1 MIRTTDIASYLVDKA
16 KLDLMGGGSNLEKAQ
31 RDYSKLVKVR
41 RPVTRNG
48 KTFMQDIWVLPGQ
61 VKSSDVVLQNH
72 HNVIP
77 SLSNL
82 TKPSAGIL
90 DMKYFAALEN
100 TDRTKAMDYLKDL
113 GFTWK
118 VNSNPSINWMWAKS
132 ALNKFLNA
140 NPSFKTTAGSI
151 SGLVG
156 GQTQVTSQATNVTTQ
171 IAQNKTSSTV
181 NTATMMSS
189 FTPQQQAEINACAN
203 GKEKFSKIREI
214 LGKDGVISWAKANG
228 ITWNEHAHDAI
239 NIMRLGMAVREHFD
253 AVDGTVSPGPVAKTP
268 TKKQP
273 APAAPKVD
281 PDELPV
287 PANATERTKN
297 LIKHINNMTSVSEIV
312 SCTQMGMVPEDDVAK
327 SFIIDKFLPNFKSWI
342 GGGAPKSVKDKWAKD
357 TGTSTSSTK
366 TYGKSYWDWG
376 ERAVDTMKL
385 AGYKKDM
392 AADNIGSSFSG
403 FTMGKMLSPRQYMV
417 FKDQNIMLHFGQSS
431 EKPFDIINRLNDTYS
446 DYTTD
451 DYKTTDPV
459 WGTTINLYPTNLG
472 YTGLDPSEYR
482 KKYNIE
488 KEGFV
493 RYLRRVQ
500 KSNPGLSSTVQEMI
514 TTYDETMKLA
524 GYNPNLLS
532 YVQKNDWNDTA
543 QPTYRSSRFASNS
556 GLRDFSPADAKKAIE
571 IMELQYNTV
580 ISELEKAGYSQQII
594 ADTLNYRWGSGYL
607 DDFSVV
613 DRSSGSTT
621 TLATINIANLLPD
634 EAKSWNYAA
643 ASYAYCRYCKE
654 NGIENKSGNGIKE
667 YAWLEQAKQV
677 SQMDK
682 VTYEKI
688 NSNLEKLYGFSNNNG
703 VIQPIDNKDYDSIW
717 SNLILTSHMADMH
730 HRMAVSARSNTASP
744 LNKRGTEY
752 QGNYDYYS
760 GTAMKDD
767 DKMRIK
773 QYGNYVGGAA
783 STYSVKELSDKIQSQ
798 LDEAPVVT
806 TKYIDD
812 LRNYYT
818 NQTQSQNIPVDS
830 STVADQADKDTMW
843 KADYDKESNE
853 TPSKDIAQM
862 IYLQV
867 AKHIPKMAEFSNLE
881 QKLNKNFDYVP
892 FDFSTNVQPRF
903 NKPKK
908 TASSATTKSDLRK
921 AREEL
926 LNKAKCSIGTEDDA
940 TSLDMRKDFLKRWD
954 YKAGEKTPGG
964 TVMSGR
970 VHSGP
975 NAPHGDQRALF
986 NSRFF
991 AVRNSVFED
1000 RFNKE
1005 QERLKGASTDSKTYT
1020 PLEVFHGTSYGC
1032 APNIIGR
1039 EGQFFMGGNYTK
1051 AGKMLGNGVYVAN
1064 KGGKSSVYI
1073 GNSSYANRQSYTS
1086 PGDADGIMMCLTV
1099 MRGDNYKSRSTGFRG
1114 NDSDPSI
1121 TSLEQDAGSLND
1133 WEMAVKRNE
1142 LVFPHHFV
1150 DISSRVIGKNVTRDP
1165 ATSEYKDNVS
1175 GNIYDRYG
1183 TLKGMK

>member
-16 KLDLMGGGSNLEKAQ
+16 KLDLMGGDSNLEKAQ

-41 RPVTRNG
+41 RPVTRKG

-77 SLSNL
+77 SLSSL

-118 VNSNPSINWMWAKS
+118 VNSNPKINWMWAKS

-171 IAQNKTSSTV
+171 IAQNTTSSTV

-253 AVDGTVSPGPVAKTP
+253 AIDGTVSPGPVSKTP

-273 APAAPKVD
+273 TPAVPKVD

-297 LIKHINNMTSVSEIV
+297 LIKHINNMTSVAEIND
-312 SCTQMGMVPEDDVAK
+312 CTKMGMVPEDDVAK
-327 SFIIDKFLPNFKSWI
+327 SFIIEKFLPSFKSWV
-342 GGGAPKSVKDKWAKD
+342 GGDAPRSVKNKWIKD
-357 TGTSTSSTK
+357 TGNSASSIK
-366 TYGKSYWDWG
+366 TYAKTSYDWG

-385 AGYKKDM
+385 VGYKKSN
-392 AADNIGSSFSG
+392 AAMCMSKAFSG
-403 FTMGKMLSPRQYMV
+403 FSMGKLISPRQYMN
-417 FKDQNIMLHFGQSS
+417 FSGHFNAFGKLGQNV
-431 EKPFDIINRLNDTYS
+431 ERPFNIIEDLNDAYS
-446 DYTTD
+446 DYVTD
-451 DYKTTDPV
+451 DYLTPN
-459 WGTTINLYPTNLG
+459 GNYYPTNLG
-472 YTGLDPSEYR
+472 YTGKDPSEYLKR
-482 KKYNIE
+482 YDTE

-493 RYLRRVQ
+493 RYLRKVQ
-500 KSNPGLSSTVQEMI
+500 KSDPSLSATAQEMI
-514 TTYDETMKLA
+514 DTYDETMKLV
-524 GYNPNLLS
+524 GCNPNMLQ
-532 YVQKNDWNDTA
+532 YIRKYDWEDNPQVTYDTSDFK
-543 QPTYRSSRFASNS
+543 RSIGNMHPE
-556 GLRDFSPADAKKAIE
+556 DMKKAVE
-571 IMELQYNTV
+571 IIELQYNTV
-580 ISELEKAGYSQQII
+580 ISEMQKAGYSQKII
-594 ADTLNYRWGSGYL
+594 HDTLLSRWGAIDLNAIYI
-607 DDFSVV
+607 V
-613 DRSSGSTT
+613 DGHSYMSNGT
-621 TLATINIANLLPD
+621 ATIDVTASLPD
-634 EAKSWNYAA
+634 EAKRWNYAA
-643 ASYAYCRYCKE
+643 SKYAYYRFCKE
-654 NGIENKSGNGIKE
+654 NGLENDSKHGEEE
-667 YAWLEQAKQV
+667 YNWVEQAKQIANL
-677 SQMDK
+677 DK
-682 VTYEKI
+682 ATY
-688 NSNLEKLYGFSNNNG
+688 NRVHSNLKKIYGFQDDNG
-703 VIQPIDNKDYDSIW
+703 VTHPIDNKDYDSIW
-717 SNLILTSHMADMH
+717 ANAILARDTFNMH
-730 HRMAVSARSNTASP
+730 HMMAVQANKNPRSP
-744 LNKRGTEY
+744 LNKAGNEY

-760 GTAMKDD
+760 GTAMKDN
-767 DKMRIK
+767 DKRLR
-773 QYGNYVGGAA
+773 QYGNLSYGPRINEYTAQ
-783 STYSVKELSDKIQSQ
+783 ELSDKIQSQ

-806 TKYIDD
+806 TKYLDD

-818 NQTQSQNIPVDS
+818 NQTQSQNTSVDS

-867 AKHIPKMAEFSNLE
+867 TKHIPKMAESSNLE

-892 FDFSTNVQPRF
+892 FDFSANVQPRF

-908 TASSATTKSDLRK
+908 TATSNTTKSDLRK
-921 AREEL
+921 AREQL
-926 LNKAKCSIGTEDDA
+926 LSKAKCSIGTEDDA

-1039 EGQFFMGGNYTK
+1039 EGEFFMGGSYTK

-1073 GNSSYANRQSYTS
+1073 GNSSYANRQSSTRA
-1086 PGDADGIMMCLTV
+1086 GDADGIMMCLTV
-1099 MRGDNYKSRSTGFRG
+1099 MRGENYKSRSAGFYG
-1114 NDSDPSI
+1114 NSSDPSI

-1165 ATSEYKDNVS
+1165 VTNEYKDNVS
-1175 GNIYDRYG
+1175 GNTYDRYG

>member
-1 MIRTTDIASYLVDKA
+1 MIRTTDVASYLVDKA
-16 KLDLMGGGSNLEKAQ
+16 KLDLMGDDSNLEKAQ

-77 SLSNL
+77 SLSSL
-82 TKPSAGIL
+82 TKPLAGIL

-140 NPSFKTTAGSI
+140 NPSFKTNAGSI

-214 LGKDGVISWAKANG
+214 LGKDGVVSWAKANG

-239 NIMRLGMAVREHFD
+239 NLMRLGMAVREHFD
-253 AVDGTVSPGPVAKTP
+253 AVYGTVSPGPVAKTP
-268 TKKQP
+268 TKKQLT
-273 APAAPKVD
+273 PAAPKVD

-297 LIKHINNMTSVSEIV
+297 LIKHINNMTSVAEITD
-312 SCTQMGMVPEDDVAK
+312 CTKMGMVPEDDVAK
-327 SFIIDKFLPNFKSWI
+327 SFILEKFLPSFKLWV

-357 TGTSTSSTK
+357 IGSSSSIK
-366 TYGKSYWDWG
+366 TYAKTPWDWS
-376 ERAVDTMKL
+376 ERAIDTMKL
-385 AGYKKDM
+385 VGYKK
-392 AADNIGSSFSG
+392 ADAESCMSSAFKDFS
-403 FTMGKMLSPRQYMV
+403 MGKMISPRQYMSFSGHSISAFV
-417 FKDQNIMLHFGQSS
+417 GTYS
-431 EKPFDIINRLNDTYS
+431 ERPFSIIENLNDAYS
-446 DYTTD
+446 DYVTD
-451 DYKTTDPV
+451 DYLIPNGGSTM
-459 WGTTINLYPTNLG
+459 NNAYPTNLG
-472 YTGLDPSEYR
+472 YTGRDPSEYLKR
-482 KKYNIE
+482 YDTE

-493 RYLRRVQ
+493 RYLRKVQ
-500 KSNPGLSSTVQEMI
+500 KSDPSLSATAQEMI
-514 TTYDETMKLA
+514 DTYDETMKLV
-524 GYNPNLLS
+524 GCNPNMLQ
-532 YVQKNDWNDTA
+532 YVRKHDWEDNP
-543 QPTYRSSRFASNS
+543 QVTYTSSRFNRR
-556 GLRDFSPADAKKAIE
+556 GIDDLHPEDMKKAVE
-571 IMELQYNTV
+571 IIDLQYNTV
-580 ISELEKAGYSQQII
+580 ISELQKAGYSQKII
-594 ADTLNYRWGSGYL
+594 RDTLNNRWGTSDL
-607 DDFSVV
+607 NAIDVV
-613 DRSSGSTT
+613 DGYSSNRI
-621 TLATINIANLLPD
+621 ATIDVTASLPD
-634 EAKSWNYAA
+634 EAKQWDWD
-643 ASYAYCRYCKE
+643 ASKYAYYRFCKE
-654 NGIENKSGNGIKE
+654 NGLENDSKYGEEAYN
-667 YAWLEQAKQV
+667 WVEQAKQIANL
-677 SQMDK
+677 DK
-682 VTYEKI
+682 ATYDRVQNNLKKI
-688 NSNLEKLYGFSNNNG
+688 YGFQDNNG
-703 VIQPIDNKDYDSIW
+703 IIQPIDNKDYDSIW
-717 SNLILTSHMADMH
+717 ANVILASDTFSMH
-730 HRMAVSARSNTASP
+730 HRMAINARSNSKSP
-744 LNKRGTEY
+744 LNKGGNEY

-760 GTAMKDD
+760 GKAMKDD
-767 DKMRIK
+767 DKKRLK
-773 QYGNYVGGAA
+773 QYGNTVY
-783 STYSVKELSDKIQSQ
+783 STVNEYTVKELSDKIQSQ
-798 LDEAPVVT
+798 LDDAPVVT
-806 TKYIDD
+806 SKYIEN

-818 NQTQSQNIPVDS
+818 TQAQSQHPSIDDS
-830 STVADQADKDTMW
+830 IVAKQADQDTMW

-867 AKHIPKMAEFSNLE
+867 AKHIPKMAEFANLE

-892 FDFSTNVQPRF
+892 FDFSVNVQPRF

-908 TASSATTKSDLRK
+908 TAASTTTKSDLRK

-926 LNKAKCSIGTEDDA
+926 LSKAKCSIGTEDDA

-1039 EGQFFMGGNYTK
+1039 EGEFFMGGNYTK

-1073 GNSSYANRQSYTS
+1073 GNSSYANRQSYTRS
-1086 PGDADGIMMCLTV
+1086 GDADGIMMCLTV
-1099 MRGDNYKSRSTGFRG
+1099 MRGENYKSRSAGFYG
-1114 NDSDPSI
+1114 NSSDSSI

-1175 GNIYDRYG
+1175 GNTYDRYG

>member
-16 KLDLMGGGSNLEKAQ
+16 KLDLMGGSSNLEKAQ

-41 RPVTRNG
+41 RPVTRKG

-61 VKSSDVVLQNH
+61 VKSSDVVLQNK

-77 SLSNL
+77 SLSSL
-82 TKPSAGIL
+82 TKPLAGIL

-156 GQTQVTSQATNVTTQ
+156 GQTQVNSQATNVTTQ

-181 NTATMMSS
+181 NTVTMMSS

-214 LGKDGVISWAKANG
+214 LGKDGVVSWAKDNG

-239 NIMRLGMAVREHFD
+239 NLMRLGMAVREHFD
-253 AVDGTVSPGPVAKTP
+253 AIDGTVSPGPVAKTP

-327 SFIIDKFLPNFKSWI
+327 SFILEKFLPSFKSWVTK
-342 GGGAPKSVKDKWAKD
+342 GAPKSVKNKWAKD
-357 TGTSTSSTK
+357 NGSNASSIK
-366 TYGKSYWDWG
+366 TYSKTPYDWS

-385 AGYKKDM
+385 VGYKKANAAM
-392 AADNIGSSFSG
+392 ALNNAFEDFS
-403 FTMGKMLSPRQYMV
+403 MGKLISPRKYMN
-417 FKDQNIMLHFGQSS
+417 FNGYSNTFGTNK
-431 EKPFDIINRLNDTYS
+431 ERPFMIIDDLNDAYS
-446 DYTTD
+446 DYVTD
-451 DYKTTDPV
+451 DYLITKGGSTTS
-459 WGTTINLYPTNLG
+459 NAYPTNLG
-472 YTGLDPSEYR
+472 YTGKDPSEYLKR
-482 KKYNIE
+482 YDIE

-493 RYLRRVQ
+493 RYLRKVQ
-500 KSNPGLSSTVQEMI
+500 KSDPSLSSTAQEMI
-514 TTYDETMKLA
+514 DTYDETMKLV
-524 GYNPNLLS
+524 GCNPNMLWYIHRHYWEDS
-532 YVQKNDWNDTA
+532 PKV
-543 QPTYRSSRFASNS
+543 TYNTSKFNNTTVNEFHPE
-556 GLRDFSPADAKKAIE
+556 DMKKAIE

-580 ISELEKAGYSQQII
+580 ISEMQKAGYSQKII
-594 ADTLNYRWGSGYL
+594 LDTLYNPYY
-607 DDFSVV
+607 
-613 DRSSGSTT
+613 SSNLSDITVNDKHGGI
-621 TLATINIANLLPD
+621 LAKKVAARIAASLPD
-634 EAKSWNYAA
+634 EAKQWNYFATK
-643 ASYAYCRYCKE
+643 YVYYRFCKE
-654 NGIENKSGNGIKE
+654 NGIENDNKYGEDAYN
-667 YAWLEQAKQV
+667 WVEQAKQIANL
-677 SQMDK
+677 DK
-682 VTYEKI
+682 STYDRVY
-688 NSNLEKLYGFSNNNG
+688 SNLKKIYGFQDNNG
-703 VIQPIDNKDYDSIW
+703 VTQLIDNKDYDSIW
-717 SNLILTSHMADMH
+717 ANAILARDTFVMH
-730 HRMAVSARSNTASP
+730 HMMAVHARQNPNSP
-744 LNKRGTEY
+744 LNKAGSEY

-760 GTAMKDD
+760 GTIMKNGAE
-767 DKMRIK
+767 KRLK
-773 QYGNYVGGAA
+773 QYGNPYYVAEYTAKG
-783 STYSVKELSDKIQSQ
+783 LSNKIQRQ
-798 LDEAPVVT
+798 LDDAPVVT
-806 TKYIDD
+806 SKYIEN

-818 NQTQSQNIPVDS
+818 TKAQGQNTTIDDS
-830 STVADQADKDTMW
+830 IVAKQADQDTMW
-843 KADYDKESNE
+843 KDDYDKESNE
-853 TPSKDIAQM
+853 TPSKDIAYMVYTQM
-862 IYLQV
+862 
-867 AKHIPKMAEFSNLE
+867 AKYIPKMRGFANLE

-892 FDFSTNVQPRF
+892 FDFSVSVQPRF

-908 TASSATTKSDLRK
+908 TSASNKTKSDLRK

-926 LNKAKCSIGTEDDA
+926 LSKAKCSIGTEDDA
-940 TSLDMRKDFLKRWD
+940 TSLEMRKDFLKRWD

-1039 EGQFFMGGNYTK
+1039 EGEFFMGGNYTK

-1073 GNSSYANRQSYTS
+1073 GNSSYANRQSYTRS
-1086 PGDADGIMMCLTV
+1086 GDADGIMMCLTV
-1099 MRGDNYKSRSTGFRG
+1099 MRGENYKSRSTGFYG
-1114 NDSDPSI
+1114 NNSDPSI

-1150 DISSRVIGKNVTRDP
+1150 DISSRVIGRNVTRDP
-1165 ATSEYKDNVS
+1165 VTSEYTDNVS
-1175 GNIYDRYG
+1175 GNTYDRYG